1 MIFILAVS
9 DLISS
14 KKNFQLFCLFV
25 CFLLIL
31 VAIAIVLSETRE
43 YGFSVKQLASEN
55 IFWYI

>member
-31 VAIAIVLSETRE
+31 VAIATVLSETRE
-43 YGFSVKQLASEN
+43 FSVKQLTSEN